1 MSKRGTLRRKVVLP
15 VTVIRRGEEKQLAH
29 TLDITET
36 SARLGGL
43 GWVLDP
49 GEIIEVQRGAIKAKF
64 EVHWMGEPTSTLSG
78 QAGIRG
84 VDPNKSIWGIQL
96 PADEPDI
103 AVGTQELR
111 GASRDPRG
119 LGIVAANP
127 DQHARY
133 ECSGGMTLLAPGSN
147 YPIRVQAKNVHVGG
161 FYAESTTTLPVKT
174 VVSVEARLEGV
185 QIEATGVVNSIIPRV
200 GMEIGFHKISVEGQR
215 KVLQVIQ
222 QLKQRAWDAQQLPS
236 VPRSSAPALALQNE
250 TEGALQPSRQD
261 ACRILV
267 TICQNLS
274 ADFDGWKA
282 ARSSGE
288 LTELRKAVAELHKRL
303 SSNTPME
310 EMEYLAAHMPVIRA

>member
-1 MSKRGTLRRKVVLP
+1 MSKRGMLRRKVVLP

-49 GEIIEVQRGAIKAKF
+49 GEIIEVQRGAVKAKF

-96 PADEPDI
+96 PADEPDLEI
-103 AVGTQELR
+103 DTREVR
-111 GASRDPRG
+111 GVTRAPRG
-119 LGIVAANP
+119 LAVVPANT

-147 YPIRVQAKNVHVGG
+147 YPIRVQAKNIHVAG

-174 VVSVEARLEGV
+174 IVSVEAKLEGV
-185 QIEATGVVNSIIPRV
+185 QIEASGVVNSIIPRV

-222 QLKQRAWDAQQLPS
+222 QLKQQAWDAQQLPS
-236 VPRSSAPALALQNE
+236 VPRSAVAMPSAQAAQENTAP
-250 TEGALQPSRQD
+250 PSRQD
-261 ACRILV
+261 ASRILI

-282 ARSSGE
+282 ARSSSE
-288 LTELRKAVAELHKRL
+288 LAELRKAVAELHKRL
-303 SSNTPME
+303 STNTPME
-310 EMEYLAAHMPVIRA
+310 EMEYLATRMPVVRA

>member
-43 GWVLDP
+43 GWMLDP
-49 GEIIEVQRGAIKAKF
+49 GEIIEVQRGAIRAKF
-64 EVHWMGEPTSTLSG
+64 EVHWMGEPSSTLSG

-96 PADEPDI
+96 PADEPDPEMREQRS
-103 AVGTQELR
+103 AFH
-111 GASRDPRG
+111 APKG
-119 LGIVAANP
+119 LTVVPANT

-147 YPIRVQAKNVHVGG
+147 YPIRVQVKNIHVGG

-174 VVSVEARLEGV
+174 IISVEARLEGV
-185 QIEATGVVNSIIPRV
+185 PLEASGVVNSIIPRV

-222 QLKQRAWDAQQLPS
+222 QLKQRAWDVQQ
-236 VPRSSAPALALQNE
+236 VPPAPRNAVPIHEAQNE
-250 TEGALQPSRQD
+250 PENTAQSPRQD
-261 ACRILV
+261 ASRILV
-267 TICQNLS
+267 TICQNLT

-282 ARSSGE
+282 ARSASE
-288 LTELRKAVAELHKRL
+288 LAELRKAVAELHKRL
-303 SSNTPME
+303 STNTPME
-310 EMEYLAAHMPVIRA
+310 EMEYLAARLPVVRA